1 MPRLRTGMDARAHD
15 WGRPMQPH
23 EPEVTPVDKKA
34 KQPKK
39 PKTATAKP
47 KGTSKTT

>member
-1 MPRLRTGMDARAHD
+1 MDTEAHD
-15 WGRPMQPH
+15 GSSHISRSARQPEDSPM
-23 EPEVTPVDKKA
+23 DKKA

-39 PKTATAKP
+39 PKTATAKA

>member
-1 MPRLRTGMDARAHD
+1 MMSLPRIDDQQISRRS
-15 WGRPMQPH
+15 
-23 EPEVTPVDKKA
+23 PVDKKA

-39 PKTATAKP
+39 PKTATTKP

>member
-1 MPRLRTGMDARAHD
+1 L
-15 WGRPMQPH
+15 
-23 EPEVTPVDKKA
+23 DKKA

-39 PKTATAKP
+39 PKTATAKA